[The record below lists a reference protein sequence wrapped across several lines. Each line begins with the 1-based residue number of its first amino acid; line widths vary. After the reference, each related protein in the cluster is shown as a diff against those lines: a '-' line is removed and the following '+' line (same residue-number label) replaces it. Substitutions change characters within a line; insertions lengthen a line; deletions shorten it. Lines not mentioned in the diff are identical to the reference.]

1 MNMEQA
7 RVMGD
12 ERQDLGRLQG
22 SHKGA
27 GENQLHAAHSVRD
40 RAEVR
45 DECSAGF
52 GGKGSGFVSEC
63 LWDFRVRVPMAHQK
77 NPQALPPRK
86 KPLPGTTR
94 TRGECARS
102 KQIGMMIEGGY
113 SVDVLDPWGRRA
125 TPDHRLH
132 LDPGA
137 AHRLPWSQGG
147 VG

>member
-1 MNMEQA
+1 MSMQQA
-7 RVMGD
+7 LVIVD
-12 ERQDLGRLQG
+12 ERQDLSRLHG
-22 SHKGA
+22 SNERA
-27 GENQLHAAHSVRD
+27 GENQLNAANSVRD
-40 RAEVR
+40 RAEMR
-45 DECSAGF
+45 DQSSARF

-77 NPQALPPRK
+77 NPQALPPEE

-132 LDPGA
+132 LEPGA
-137 AHRLPWSQGG
+137 GLGLPRPQRG